1 MEPCAISLRS
11 IVSIANT
18 RGITQV
24 YGDII
29 IAKYKIIAFSYASV
43 LRKLPR
49 EIINYNNKDDLQSHC
64 RIQGYQ
70 RSSLIFHC
78 PLIFTPRVSLISIV
92 NITPIAK
99 TAVQSQKALW

>member
-49 EIINYNNKDDLQSHC
+49 EIINYNN
-64 RIQGYQ
+64 I
-70 RSSLIFHC
+70 
-78 PLIFTPRVSLISIV
+78 
-92 NITPIAK
+92 
-99 TAVQSQKALW
+99 